1 MYKGKRILA
10 VVPARSGSKGL
21 PKKNIRRLG
30 DKPLIAWSI
39 EAGRQSRYIDSITV
53 STDSQ
58 EIADIAKQWGGEV
71 PFIRPAELATDTAK
85 GIDAILHAICW
96 HRDNGEPFD
105 LVLVLQ
111 PTSPLRTADHI
122 DRAIE
127 LLFDKNAGA
136 IVSVC
141 PVDHHPWWCNSL
153 PEDGKMKD
161 FLRPEIINTNRQ
173 ELPPF
178 YRLNGAV
185 YVADITFLEETR
197 SFMSDET
204 FAYVMSA
211 ESSIDIDSVFDFKLA
226 ELLLSEQS
234 ASAQKSPLEGRS

>member
-1 MYKGKRILA
+1 MFNGKKILA
-10 VVPARSGSKGL
+10 VIPARGGSKGL
-21 PKKNIRRLG
+21 PKKNIRVLG

-39 EAGRQSRYIDSITV
+39 EAGKRSRYIDSITI

-58 EIADIAKQWGGEV
+58 EIAAIAKQWGGNV
-71 PFIRPAELATDTAK
+71 PFLRPEELATDTAK
-85 GIDAILHAICW
+85 GIDAILHAIHW

-127 LLFDKNAGA
+127 LLFEKNAGA

-153 PEDGKMKD
+153 PEDGRMKG
-161 FLRPEIINTNRQ
+161 FLRPEILNTNRQ

-185 YVADITFLEETR
+185 YVADIDFLEATH
-197 SFMSDET
+197 SFISDET
-204 FAYVMSA
+204 FAYVMAA
-211 ESSIDIDSVFDFKLA
+211 ESSIDIDSDFDFKLA
-226 ELLLSEQS
+226 ELLLSEQETS
-234 ASAQKSPLEGRS
+234 TQEKS